1 MTTTPPSPAEAT
13 SLPPRN
19 RPSLDSLA
27 QDTTEVDLWAFDDE
41 LLLPGAAAPLLTT
54 ETDCQLPQ
62 SPPPAKTLQAEPDQ
76 ATPSPLR
83 AEPIQITGRKS
94 YLKNQPIGLADT
106 PIRTESEFD
115 DLEHWEPPA
124 AEAPAKHQPA
134 AVEIPAATEVPTTA
148 EVPAVPSPATAPIA
162 RFPQWQIS
170 TVERIGLL
178 ALLAILLV
186 GGTAIVVYSL
196 QRLPRETQL
205 VKARDFPLSNDLI
218 TINSATTY
226 WREPVIGTS
235 APDPIRRGTKL
246 VPVVEL
252 AVTGGPAAIRVLFR
266 NQDQT
271 LVGDAVTHAMR
282 GGEIL
287 KIPAT
292 AGFDDLG
299 MHAAYRTGESK
310 PWTIEVRAAPTTDA
324 PGIAF
329 KKLFEMPISTDLH

>member
-1 MTTTPPSPAEAT
+1 MTTQPPSPAEALP
-13 SLPPRN
+13 LPPRN
-19 RPSLDSLA
+19 RPSLDTLA

-62 SPPPAKTLQAEPDQ
+62 SPPPAKTLQAESDQ

-83 AEPIQITGRKS
+83 AEPIQISGRKS
-94 YLKNQPIGLADT
+94 YLKNQPIGLADM
-106 PIRTESEFD
+106 PMRTESEFD

-124 AEAPAKHQPA
+124 AEAPTKNHPA
-134 AVEIPAATEVPTTA
+134 APEVPNPTA
-148 EVPAVPSPATAPIA
+148 APEAPNPTAAPGA
-162 RFPQWQIS
+162 RLPQWQLS
-170 TVERIGLL
+170 TVERLGLL

-186 GGTAIVVYSL
+186 GGTTIVVSSL
-196 QRLPRETQL
+196 KRLPREPQL
-205 VKARDFPLSNDLI
+205 VKARDFPLTNDLI

-246 VPVVEL
+246 MPVVEL
-252 AVTGGPAAIRVLFR
+252 TVAGGPAAIRVLFR

-271 LVGDAVTHAMR
+271 LVGDAVTRATR
-282 GGEIL
+282 GGEVL

-324 PGIAF
+324 PGSAF
-329 KKLFEMPISTDLH
+329 KKLFEMPISTDLR

>member
-1 MTTTPPSPAEAT
+1 MTTQPPSPAEALP
-13 SLPPRN
+13 LPPRN
-19 RPSLDSLA
+19 RPSLDTLA

-41 LLLPGAAAPLLTT
+41 LLLPGAADAHLLTT
-54 ETDCQLPQ
+54 ESDCQLAQ
-62 SPPPAKTLQAEPDQ
+62 SPPPAKKLQSEPDQ
-76 ATPSPLR
+76 PAPSPIR
-83 AEPIQITGRKS
+83 AEPIQITARKS
-94 YLKNQPIGLADT
+94 HLKNQPIGLADT

-124 AEAPAKHQPA
+124 AEAPTKNHPA
-134 AVEIPAATEVPTTA
+134 AVEIPAAAPEAPNPTA
-148 EVPAVPSPATAPIA
+148 APGA
-162 RFPQWQIS
+162 RLPQWQLS
-170 TVERIGLL
+170 TVERLGLL

-186 GGTAIVVYSL
+186 GGTTIVVSSL
-196 QRLPRETQL
+196 KRLPREPQL
-205 VKARDFPLSNDLI
+205 VKARDFPLTNDLI

-246 VPVVEL
+246 MPVVEL
-252 AVTGGPAAIRVLFR
+252 TVAGGPAAIRVLFR

-271 LVGDAVTHAMR
+271 LVGDAVTRATR
-282 GGEIL
+282 GGEVL

-324 PGIAF
+324 PGSAF
-329 KKLFEMPISTDLH
+329 KKLFEMPISTDLR